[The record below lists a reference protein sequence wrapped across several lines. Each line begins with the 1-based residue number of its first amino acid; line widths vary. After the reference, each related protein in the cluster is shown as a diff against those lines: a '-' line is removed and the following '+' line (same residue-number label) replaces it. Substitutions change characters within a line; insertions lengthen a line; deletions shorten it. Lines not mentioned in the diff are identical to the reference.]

1 MKREIIFRGKD
12 IETGEWVYGFLYHYL
27 DDNSC
32 YIEFTDE
39 NGDDIGCR
47 ADPETVGQ
55 YTGLKDKNGIKIFEG
70 DILSCQVYT
79 NTDER
84 ENYSVY
90 FDNGMFLLKDPKE
103 PMSIILIENVKFFD
117 CEVIGNIYD
126 NYELLEE

>member
-1 MKREIIFRGKD
+1 MREILFRGQNKYCSSW
-12 IETGEWVYGFLYHYL
+12 IVGYYYEK
-27 DDNSC
+27 
-32 YIEFTDE
+32 
-39 NGDDIGCR
+39 NGIVKIKNDYQDLEID
-47 ADPETVGQ
+47 AETVGQ
-55 YTGLKDKNGIKIFEG
+55 YTGLCDKNGTKIFEG

-79 NTDER
+79 NIDER

-90 FDNGMFLLKDPKE
+90 FDNGMFFFKDPKE